1 MNKVMHMQATNLS
14 PGLSNQ
20 KGLSLIELMVSL
32 IIGAFLLGGLATNL
46 ITTKKLDKSR
56 QAVSEMDSNAQLTL
70 DVIRQAVSH
79 GGYPSIRKID
89 MEKAFFSEEDGEPNN
104 PDCRGVGI
112 KRDLDGFTPTKV
124 QWTTDAQLSDVLTV
138 VSMTDNPC
146 IDGEDSC
153 AADALANSKAL
164 VYTDCADGGVERDER
179 TVACS
184 TDLNAGMN
192 NPIEARI
199 YNTFRLNT
207 LERTLMCQGSRGG
220 SVTLADGV
228 YAMQFLYGVRT
239 SDGDTTY
246 KNATDV
252 EDSSEWGLVNS
263 VQVALLMESA
273 DEEIFDTNNA
283 TTQYRLLDATITIP
297 ENQLRHA
304 YRVYTMTINL
314 PNMQ

>member
-1 MNKVMHMQATNLS
+1 MNKIKQN
-14 PGLSNQ
+14 
-20 KGLSLIELMVSL
+20 GLSLVELLVSL
-32 IIGAFLLGGLATNL
+32 MIGVFLLGGLATNL
-46 ITTKKLDKSR
+46 ISTKKLDKSR

-89 MEKAFFSEEDGEPNN
+89 MEKAFFSEEDGEPDN
-104 PDCRGVGI
+104 PDCRGGGL
-112 KRDLDGFTPTKV
+112 KRDLDGLTPGKQ
-124 QWTTDAQLSDVLTV
+124 QWTLDANLSDVLTV

-153 AADALANSKAL
+153 ASDSMANSKAL
-164 VYTDCADGGVERDER
+164 VYTDCADGGSDRDER

-207 LERTLMCQGSRGG
+207 LEKTLICRGSRGG

-239 SDGDTTY
+239 GEGDTTY
-246 KNATDV
+246 KNATAV
-252 EDSSEWGLVNS
+252 EGSREWGLVNS
-263 VQVALLMESA
+263 VQVALLMESS
-273 DEEIFDTNNA
+273 EERVFDTDNA
-283 TTQYRLLDATITIP
+283 QTQYKLLDATITIP
-297 ENQLRHA
+297 QSQLRHA

-314 PNMQ
+314 PNMK